1 MVHPVNR
8 RRLIGERVLEQQIA
22 ALAIFVGV
30 FVLAT
35 LRKVHIGVLM
45 FAAAAGVGIW
55 MAGMSIDKV
64 VAGFP
69 IGILVLLVGV
79 TYFFSIAQANGTID
93 RIIEMAITKVGD
105 RAFFLPIAFFALT
118 IGISAMGSP
127 LAGLVMAPIG
137 MPLAKRY
144 GIDRMLMGIAI
155 GSGLSAGGFAPT
167 SLFGIVTYGT
177 ARAAGIDLDP
187 LVLFSVAL
195 GTNLLLLAG
204 AYVMFGGFKLLNT
217 RTADG
222 FGTQL
227 PSFSASRPT
236 PSHPF
241 EREGNIAR
249 GKQAAVQVLDPS
261 AAREEVPAS
270 APKLNRNQVI
280 TVLCMAGLVVTV
292 ILMSVLGSNPDI
304 GVLCFAFASILTLCD
319 PQSGKSAVAKIDWS
333 TVLLVGGIITFV
345 GVLQT
350 MGAVAL
356 LGEAAG
362 AVGTPLLA
370 ALVICAIGG
379 LMSAFASTTGM
390 LAALVPLA
398 LPLVAS
404 GDIAGW
410 AVIAA
415 LGVCSSIVDV
425 SPFSTVGATFVATV
439 DADERP
445 RVTRLLT
452 RWGLSMV
459 VVGPLLLVGALVV
472 PSSL

>member
-1 MVHPVNR
+1 M
-8 RRLIGERVLEQQIA
+8 EQQIA

-45 FAAAAGVGIW
+45 FAAAAGVGVW
-55 MAGMSIDKV
+55 MAGMTIDKV

-195 GTNLLLLAG
+195 GTNLLLLAA

-227 PSFSASRPT
+227 PSFSANRPT

-249 GKQAAVQVLDPS
+249 GKQAAVQVLDPAS
-261 AAREEVPAS
+261 APDVPASEVPAS
-270 APKLNRNQVI
+270 ASKLNRNQII
-280 TVLCMAGLVVTV
+280 TVLCMAGLVLTV

-304 GVLCFAFASILTLCD
+304 GVLCFAFASVLTLCD

-370 ALVICAIGG
+370 ALVICGIGG
-379 LMSAFASTTGM
+379 LISAFASTTGM

-439 DADERP
+439 NADERP
-445 RVTRLLT
+445 RITRLLT

-472 PSSL
+472 RSSL

>member
-1 MVHPVNR
+1 M
-8 RRLIGERVLEQQIA
+8 EQQIA

-45 FAAAAGVGIW
+45 FAAAAGVGVW
-55 MAGMSIDKV
+55 MAGMTIDKV

-93 RIIEMAITKVGD
+93 RIIELAITKVGD

-177 ARAAGIDLDP
+177 ARAAGIDLDS
-187 LVLFSVAL
+187 LVLFTVAL
-195 GTNLLLLAG
+195 GTNLLLLAA
-204 AYVMFGGFKLLNT
+204 AYVMFGGFRLLNT

-249 GKQAAVQVLDPS
+249 GKQAAVQVLDP
-261 AAREEVPAS
+261 AAATEVPAS
-270 APKLNRNQVI
+270 ASKLNRNQII

-304 GVLCFAFASILTLCD
+304 GVLCFAFASVLTLCD
-319 PQSGKSAVAKIDWS
+319 PQSGKSAVATIDWS

-350 MGAVAL
+350 MGAVAM

-370 ALVICAIGG
+370 ALVICGTGG
-379 LMSAFASTTGM
+379 LISAFASTTGM

-425 SPFSTVGATFVATV
+425 SPFSTVGATVVATA
-439 DADERP
+439 DAEERP
-445 RVTRLLT
+445 RITRLLT

>member
-1 MVHPVNR
+1 ME
-8 RRLIGERVLEQQIA
+8 LQIL

-45 FAAAAGVGIW
+45 FAAAAGVGVW
-55 MAGMSIDKV
+55 MAGMTIEKV

-79 TYFFSIAQANGTID
+79 TYFFAIAQANGTID
-93 RIIEMAITKVGD
+93 RIIEMAIAKVGD
-105 RAFFLPIAFFALT
+105 RAFFLPLAFFALT

-144 GIDRMLMGIAI
+144 GIDRMLMGLAI

-195 GTNLLLLAG
+195 GTNILLLAA
-204 AYVMFGGFKLLNT
+204 AYLLFGGFKLLHT

-222 FGTQL
+222 FGTNV
-227 PSFSASRPT
+227 PRFSASRPT

-249 GKQAAVQVLDPS
+249 GKQAAEQAVQVLEEPAPEPQPS
-261 AAREEVPAS
+261 R
-270 APKLNRNQVI
+270 LNRNQII

-292 ILMSVLGSNPDI
+292 ILMSVLGASPDI
-304 GVLCFAFASILTLCD
+304 GVLCFAFASVLTLCD
-319 PQSGKSAVAKIDWS
+319 PLSGKSAVTKIDWS

-356 LGEAAG
+356 LGQAAG
-362 AVGTPLLA
+362 TVGTPLLA
-370 ALVICAIGG
+370 ALVICAIGA
-379 LMSAFASTTGM
+379 LVSAFASTTGM

-404 GDIAGW
+404 GDVAGW

-445 RVTRLLT
+445 RITRLLT

-459 VVGPLLLVGALVV
+459 VAGPLLLVGALVL

>member
-1 MVHPVNR
+1 ME
-8 RRLIGERVLEQQIA
+8 LQIL

-45 FAAAAGVGIW
+45 FAAAAGVGVW
-55 MAGMSIDKV
+55 MAGMTIEKV

-79 TYFFSIAQANGTID
+79 TYFFAIAQANGTID
-93 RIIEMAITKVGD
+93 RIIEMAIAKVGD
-105 RAFFLPIAFFALT
+105 RAFFLPLAFFALT

-144 GIDRMLMGIAI
+144 GIDRMLMGLAI

-195 GTNLLLLAG
+195 GTNILLLAA
-204 AYVMFGGFKLLNT
+204 AYLLFGGFKLLHT

-222 FGTQL
+222 FGTNV
-227 PSFSASRPT
+227 PRFSASRPT

-249 GKQAAVQVLDPS
+249 GKQAAEQAVQVLDEPAPEPQPS
-261 AAREEVPAS
+261 R
-270 APKLNRNQVI
+270 LNRNQII

-292 ILMSVLGSNPDI
+292 ILMSVLGASPDI
-304 GVLCFAFASILTLCD
+304 GVLCFAFASVLTLCD
-319 PQSGKSAVAKIDWS
+319 PLSGKSAVTKIDWS

-356 LGEAAG
+356 LGQAAG

-370 ALVICAIGG
+370 ALVICAIGA
-379 LMSAFASTTGM
+379 LVSAFASTTGM

-404 GDIAGW
+404 GDVAGW

-445 RVTRLLT
+445 RITRLLT

-459 VVGPLLLVGALVV
+459 MAGPLLLVGALVL

>member
-1 MVHPVNR
+1 M
-8 RRLIGERVLEQQIA
+8 EQQIA

-45 FAAAAGVGIW
+45 FAAAAGVGVW
-55 MAGMSIDKV
+55 MAGMTIDKV

-105 RAFFLPIAFFALT
+105 CAFFLPIAFFALT

-195 GTNLLLLAG
+195 GTNLLLLAA

-249 GKQAAVQVLDPS
+249 GKQAAVQVLDPAS
-261 AAREEVPAS
+261 APEVPAS
-270 APKLNRNQVI
+270 ASKLNRNQII
-280 TVLCMAGLVVTV
+280 TVLCMAGLVLTV

-304 GVLCFAFASILTLCD
+304 GILCFAFASVLTLCD

-350 MGAVAL
+350 MGAVAM

-370 ALVICAIGG
+370 ALVICGIGG
-379 LMSAFASTTGM
+379 LISAFASTTGM

-445 RVTRLLT
+445 RITRLLT

>member
-1 MVHPVNR
+1 MGV
-8 RRLIGERVLEQQIA
+8 QIA

-30 FVLAT
+30 FVVAS

-45 FAAAAGVGIW
+45 FAAAAAVGVW
-55 MAGMSIDKV
+55 MADMTIEKV

-69 IGILVLLVGV
+69 VGILVLLVGV
-79 TYFFSIAQANGTID
+79 TYFFAIAQTNGTID
-93 RIIEMAITKVGD
+93 RIISLAIAKVGD
-105 RAFFLPIAFFALT
+105 RAFLLPIAFFALT
-118 IGISAMGSP
+118 AGISAMGSP

-137 MPLAKRY
+137 MPLAKKY
-144 GIDRMLMGIAI
+144 KIDRMLMGLAM
-155 GSGLSAGGFAPT
+155 GSGLSAGAFAPT

-177 ARAAGIDLDP
+177 ARAAGIALDP
-187 LVLFSVAL
+187 LTLFAVAL
-195 GTNLLLLAG
+195 GANLVLLAA
-204 AYVMFGGFKLLNT
+204 AYVLFGGFKLLNS
-217 RTADG
+217 RTAEG
-222 FGTQL
+222 FGNL
-227 PSFSASRPT
+227 PRFSTSRPN
-236 PSHPF
+236 PAHPF
-241 EREGNIAR
+241 ERDGNAAR
-249 GKQAAVQVLDPS
+249 SQLVVAQGVQVLDEPG
-261 AAREEVPAS
+261 AVPPTAGE
-270 APKLNRNQVI
+270 KMNRNQII
-280 TVLCMAGLVVTV
+280 TVLCMAGLVLTV
-292 ILMSVLGSNPDI
+292 VVMALLGGNPDI
-304 GVLCFAFASILTLCD
+304 GILCFAFASVLTLCD
-319 PQSGKSAVAKIDWS
+319 PNSGKTAVSKIDWS

-356 LGEAAG
+356 LGQAAAG
-362 AVGTPLLA
+362 AGTPLLA

-379 LMSAFASTTGM
+379 LVSAFASTTGM

-439 DADERP
+439 DEDERP
-445 RVTRLLT
+445 RITKLLT

-459 VVGPLLLVGALVV
+459 VVGPLMLIGVLVIPA
-472 PSSL
+472 SL

>member
-1 MVHPVNR
+1 ME
-8 RRLIGERVLEQQIA
+8 IQIL

-45 FAAAAGVGIW
+45 FAAAAGVGVW
-55 MAGMSIDKV
+55 MAGMTIEKV

-79 TYFFSIAQANGTID
+79 TYFFAIAQANGTID

-105 RAFFLPIAFFALT
+105 RAFFLPLAFFALT

-144 GIDRMLMGIAI
+144 GIDRMLMGLAI

-195 GTNLLLLAG
+195 GTNILLLGA
-204 AYVMFGGFKLLNT
+204 AYVLFGGFKLLNT

-222 FGTQL
+222 FGTTV
-227 PSFSASRPT
+227 PRFSSSRPT

-241 EREGNIAR
+241 EREGTIAR
-249 GKQAAVQVLDPS
+249 GKQASEQAVQVLDG
-261 AAREEVPAS
+261 PA
-270 APKLNRNQVI
+270 PTPQPPRLDRHQII

-292 ILMSVLGSNPDI
+292 IFMSVLGASPDI
-304 GVLCFAFASILTLCD
+304 GVLCFAFASVLTLCD

-370 ALVICAIGG
+370 ALVICAIGA
-379 LMSAFASTTGM
+379 LISAFASTTGM

-404 GDIAGW
+404 GDVAGW

-445 RVTRLLT
+445 RITRFLT

-459 VVGPLLLVGALVV
+459 VAGPLLLVGALVL

>member
-1 MVHPVNR
+1 ME
-8 RRLIGERVLEQQIA
+8 LQVL
-22 ALAIFVGV
+22 ALAVFVGV

-45 FAAAAGVGIW
+45 FAAAAGVGVW
-55 MAGMSIDKV
+55 MAGMTIDKV

-79 TYFFSIAQANGTID
+79 TYFFAIAQANGTID

-144 GIDRMLMGIAI
+144 GIDRMLMGLAI

-195 GTNLLLLAG
+195 GTNVLLLAT
-204 AYVMFGGFKLLNT
+204 AYLLFGGFKLLNT

-222 FGTQL
+222 FGTSV
-227 PSFSASRPT
+227 PRFSASRPT

-249 GKQAAVQVLDPS
+249 GKKAAEQAVRVLDEPH
-261 AAREEVPAS
+261 AEALQPAG
-270 APKLNRNQVI
+270 LNRNQII
-280 TVLCMAGLVVTV
+280 TVFCMAGLVVTV
-292 ILMSVLGSNPDI
+292 ILMSVLGASPDI
-304 GVLCFAFASILTLCD
+304 GVLCFAFASVLTLCD

-362 AVGTPLLA
+362 AVGNPLLA
-370 ALVICAIGG
+370 ALVICGIGA
-379 LMSAFASTTGM
+379 LVSAFASTTGM

-445 RVTRLLT
+445 RITRILT

-459 VVGPLLLVGALVV
+459 VAGPLLLVGALVL
-472 PSSL
+472 PSSF

>member
-1 MVHPVNR
+1 ME
-8 RRLIGERVLEQQIA
+8 LQIL

-45 FAAAAGVGIW
+45 FAAAAGVGVW
-55 MAGMSIDKV
+55 MAGMTIEKV

-79 TYFFSIAQANGTID
+79 TYFFAIAQANGTID
-93 RIIEMAITKVGD
+93 RIIEMAIAKVGD
-105 RAFFLPIAFFALT
+105 RAFFLPLAFFALT

-144 GIDRMLMGIAI
+144 GIDRMLMGLAI

-195 GTNLLLLAG
+195 GTNILLLAA
-204 AYVMFGGFKLLNT
+204 AYLLFGGFKLLHT

-222 FGTQL
+222 FGTNV
-227 PSFSASRPT
+227 PRFSASRPT

-249 GKQAAVQVLDPS
+249 GKQAAEQAVQVLEEPAPEPQPS
-261 AAREEVPAS
+261 R
-270 APKLNRNQVI
+270 LNRNQII

-292 ILMSVLGSNPDI
+292 ILMSVLGASPDI
-304 GVLCFAFASILTLCD
+304 GVLCFAFASVLTLCD
-319 PQSGKSAVAKIDWS
+319 PLSGKSAVTKIDWS

-356 LGEAAG
+356 LGQAAG

-370 ALVICAIGG
+370 ALVICAIGA
-379 LMSAFASTTGM
+379 LVSAFASTTGM

-404 GDIAGW
+404 GDVAGW

-445 RVTRLLT
+445 RITRLLM

-459 VVGPLLLVGALVV
+459 VAGPLLLVGALVL

>member
-1 MVHPVNR
+1 MG
-8 RRLIGERVLEQQIA
+8 IQIA
-22 ALAIFVGV
+22 ALVIFVGV
-30 FVLAT
+30 FVVAT

-55 MAGMSIDKV
+55 MAGMGIDKV

-93 RIIEMAITKVGD
+93 RIIEIAITKVGD
-105 RAFFLPIAFFALT
+105 RAFFLPLAFFALT
-118 IGISAMGSP
+118 AGISAMGSP

-137 MPLAKRY
+137 MPLAKKY
-144 GIDRMLMGIAI
+144 KIDRMLMGIAI

-177 ARAAGIDLDP
+177 ARAAGINLDP
-187 LVLFSVAL
+187 LVLFTVAL
-195 GTNLLLLAG
+195 GANLLLVTA
-204 AYVMFGGFKLLNT
+204 AYILFGGFKLLKT
-217 RTADG
+217 RTVDG
-222 FGTQL
+222 FGGNV
-227 PSFSASRPT
+227 PRFSTSRPT

-241 EREGNIAR
+241 EREGNAAR
-249 GKQAAVQVLDPS
+249 NRPAATQGVQVLDEPCVAPAP
-261 AAREEVPAS
+261 AA
-270 APKLNRNQVI
+270 KMNRNQII
-280 TVLCMAGLVVTV
+280 TVLCMAGLILTV
-292 ILMSVLGSNPDI
+292 IMMALFGVNPDI
-304 GVLCFAFASILTLCD
+304 GVLCFAFASVLTLCD
-319 PQSGKSAVAKIDWS
+319 PVSGKSAVSKIDWS

-356 LGEAAG
+356 LGEAAST
-362 AVGTPLLA
+362 VGTPLLA

-379 LMSAFASTTGM
+379 LVSAFASTTGM

-425 SPFSTVGATFVATV
+425 SPFSTVGATLVATV
-439 DADERP
+439 DEDERP
-445 RVTRLLT
+445 RITKLLT

-459 VVGPLLLVGALVV
+459 AVGPLLLVGTLVI
-472 PSSL
+472 PASF

>member
-1 MVHPVNR
+1 MG
-8 RRLIGERVLEQQIA
+8 IQIA
-22 ALAIFVGV
+22 ALTIFVGI

-45 FAAAAGVGIW
+45 FAAAAGVGVW
-55 MAGMSIDKV
+55 MAGMTIEKV

-69 IGILVLLVGV
+69 VGILVLLVGV
-79 TYFFSIAQANGTID
+79 TYFFAIAQANGTID
-93 RIIEMAITKVGD
+93 RIIGLAITKVGD
-105 RAFFLPIAFFALT
+105 RAFFLPLAFFALT
-118 IGISAMGSP
+118 AGISAMGSP

-137 MPLAKRY
+137 MPLAKKY
-144 GIDRMLMGIAI
+144 KIDRMLMGIAI

-187 LVLFSVAL
+187 LMLFTVAL
-195 GTNLLLLAG
+195 GANLLLVAA
-204 AYVMFGGFKLLNT
+204 AYALFGGFKLLNT

-222 FGTQL
+222 FGNL
-227 PSFSASRPT
+227 PRFSTIRPN

-241 EREGNIAR
+241 ERDGNAVRSQRILAQ
-249 GKQAAVQVLDPS
+249 GVQVLDEPGAVAP
-261 AAREEVPAS
+261 AAAE
-270 APKLNRNQVI
+270 KMNRNQII
-280 TVLCMAGLVVTV
+280 TVLCMAGLVLTVTV
-292 ILMSVLGSNPDI
+292 MALLGRNPDI
-304 GVLCFAFASILTLCD
+304 GILCFAFASVLTLCD
-319 PQSGKSAVAKIDWS
+319 PMSGKAAVSKIDWS

-362 AVGTPLLA
+362 GVGTPLLA

-379 LMSAFASTTGM
+379 LVSAFASTTGM

-425 SPFSTVGATFVATV
+425 SPFSTVGATLVATV
-439 DADERP
+439 DEDERP
-445 RVTRLLT
+445 RITKLLT

-459 VVGPLLLVGALVV
+459 VVGPLLLVGALVI
-472 PSSL
+472 PASL

>member
-1 MVHPVNR
+1 MGV
-8 RRLIGERVLEQQIA
+8 QIA
-22 ALAIFVGV
+22 ALIIFVGV
-30 FVLAT
+30 FVVAT
-35 LRKVHIGVLM
+35 LRKAHIGVLM
-45 FAAAAGVGIW
+45 FSAAAGVGVW

-79 TYFFSIAQANGTID
+79 TYFFSVAQVNGTID
-93 RIIEMAITKVGD
+93 HIIGLAISKVGD
-105 RAFFLPIAFFALT
+105 RAFFLPLAFFALT
-118 IGISAMGSP
+118 VGISAMGSP

-137 MPLAKRY
+137 MPLAKKY
-144 GIDRMLMGIAI
+144 SIDRMLMGIAI

-177 ARAAGIDLDP
+177 ARAAGINLDP
-187 LVLFSVAL
+187 LILFTVAL
-195 GTNLLLLAG
+195 ATNVLLLAT
-204 AYVMFGGFKLLNT
+204 AYILFGGFRLLNT
-217 RTADG
+217 RGVDG
-222 FGTQL
+222 FGDPQHSGTFRTT
-227 PSFSASRPT
+227 PHRP
-236 PSHPF
+236 
-241 EREGNIAR
+241 EREGIAVQGR
-249 GKQAAVQVLDPS
+249 PVVTQGVQVLDEPLV
-261 AAREEVPAS
+261 EQS
-270 APKLNRNQVI
+270 APAERMNRNQII
-280 TVLCMAGLVVTV
+280 TVVCMGGLVLAVV
-292 ILMSVLGSNPDI
+292 LMASLGANPDI
-304 GVLCFAFASILTLCD
+304 GVLCFAFASVLALCD
-319 PQSGKSAVAKIDWS
+319 SKSGRTAVARIDWS

-356 LGEAAG
+356 LGKAAG
-362 AVGTPLLA
+362 GVGTPLLA
-370 ALVICAIGG
+370 ALVICALGG
-379 LMSAFASTTGM
+379 LISAFASTTGM

-439 DADERP
+439 DEDERP
-445 RVTRLLT
+445 RITKLLT

-459 VVGPLLLVGALVV
+459 VAGPLLLVGALVL

>member
-1 MVHPVNR
+1 MGV
-8 RRLIGERVLEQQIA
+8 QIA
-22 ALAIFVGV
+22 ALIIFVGV
-30 FVLAT
+30 FVVAT
-35 LRKVHIGVLM
+35 LRKAHIGVLM
-45 FAAAAGVGIW
+45 FSAAAGVGVW
-55 MAGMSIDKV
+55 MAGMSIDRV

-79 TYFFSIAQANGTID
+79 TYFFSIAQVNGTID
-93 RIIEMAITKVGD
+93 GIIGLAISKVGD
-105 RAFFLPIAFFALT
+105 RAFFLPLAFFALT
-118 IGISAMGSP
+118 VGISAMGSP

-137 MPLAKRY
+137 MPLAKKY

-155 GSGLSAGGFAPT
+155 GSGISAGGFAPT

-187 LVLFSVAL
+187 LILFTVAL
-195 GTNLLLLAG
+195 AANALLLVT
-204 AYVMFGGFKLLNT
+204 AYLLFGGFTLLNT
-217 RTADG
+217 RGADG
-222 FGTQL
+222 FGDPQRLRT
-227 PSFSASRPT
+227 FRPT
-236 PSHPF
+236 PHRP
-241 EREGNIAR
+241 ERKGIAAPGR
-249 GKQAAVQVLDPS
+249 RVVTQGVQVLDEP
-261 AAREEVPAS
+261 RNEPPAP
-270 APKLNRNQVI
+270 AERMNRNQII
-280 TVLCMAGLVVTV
+280 TVVCMAGLVLAVV
-292 ILMSVLGSNPDI
+292 LMALLGANPDI
-304 GVLCFAFASILTLCD
+304 GVLCFAFASVLALCD
-319 PQSGKSAVAKIDWS
+319 SKSGKTAVARIDWS

-356 LGEAAG
+356 LGKAAG
-362 AVGTPLLA
+362 GVGTPLLA
-370 ALVICAIGG
+370 ALVICALGG
-379 LMSAFASTTGM
+379 LISAFASTTGM

-425 SPFSTVGATFVATV
+425 SPFSTVGATFVAIV
-439 DADERP
+439 DEDERP
-445 RVTRLLT
+445 RITKLLT

-459 VVGPLLLVGALVV
+459 VAGPLLLVGALVL

>member
-1 MVHPVNR
+1 M
-8 RRLIGERVLEQQIA
+8 EQQIT

-45 FAAAAGVGIW
+45 FAAAAGVGVW
-55 MAGMSIDKV
+55 MAGMTIDKV

-69 IGILVLLVGV
+69 VGILVLLVGV

-167 SLFGIVTYGT
+167 SLYGIVTYGT

-195 GTNLLLLAG
+195 GTNLLLLAA

-249 GKQAAVQVLDPS
+249 SKQAAVQVLDP
-261 AAREEVPAS
+261 AAAAEVTAS
-270 APKLNRNQVI
+270 ASKLNRNQII

-304 GVLCFAFASILTLCD
+304 GVLCFAFASVLTLCD
-319 PQSGKSAVAKIDWS
+319 PQSGKSAVSKIDWS

-350 MGAVAL
+350 MGAVAM

-370 ALVICAIGG
+370 ALVICGIGG
-379 LMSAFASTTGM
+379 LISAFASTTGM

-445 RVTRLLT
+445 RITRLLT

>member
-1 MVHPVNR
+1 ME
-8 RRLIGERVLEQQIA
+8 LQIL

-45 FAAAAGVGIW
+45 FAAAAGVGVW
-55 MAGMSIDKV
+55 MAGMTIEKV

-79 TYFFSIAQANGTID
+79 TYFFAIAQANGTID

-105 RAFFLPIAFFALT
+105 RAFFLPLAFFALT

-144 GIDRMLMGIAI
+144 GIDRMLMGLAI

-187 LVLFSVAL
+187 LVLFGVAL
-195 GTNLLLLAG
+195 GTNILLLGA
-204 AYVMFGGFKLLNT
+204 AYVLFGGFKLLNT

-222 FGTQL
+222 FGTNM
-227 PSFSASRPT
+227 PRFSASRPT

-241 EREGNIAR
+241 ERDGTIAR
-249 GKQAAVQVLDPS
+249 GKKAAEQAVQVLDERAPAPQPS
-261 AAREEVPAS
+261 R
-270 APKLNRNQVI
+270 LDRNQII
-280 TVLCMAGLVVTV
+280 TVLCMAGLVATV
-292 ILMSVLGSNPDI
+292 ILMSVLGASPDI
-304 GVLCFAFASILTLCD
+304 GVLCFAFASVLTLCD

-370 ALVICAIGG
+370 ALVICAIGA
-379 LMSAFASTTGM
+379 LISAFASTTGM

-404 GDIAGW
+404 GDVAGW

-415 LGVCSSIVDV
+415 LAVCSSIVDV

-445 RVTRLLT
+445 RITRFLT

-459 VVGPLLLVGALVV
+459 VAGPLLLVGALVL

>member
-1 MVHPVNR
+1 M
-8 RRLIGERVLEQQIA
+8 EWQIL

-45 FAAAAGVGIW
+45 FAAAAGVGVW
-55 MAGMSIDKV
+55 MAGMTIDKV

-79 TYFFSIAQANGTID
+79 TYFFAIAQANGTID

-105 RAFFLPIAFFALT
+105 RAFFLPVAFFALT

-195 GTNLLLLAG
+195 GTNLLLLAT
-204 AYVMFGGFKLLNT
+204 AYVLFGGFKLLHT

-222 FGTQL
+222 FGTTV
-227 PSFSASRPT
+227 PRFSASRPM

-249 GKQAAVQVLDPS
+249 GQKATAKTVQVLEGGEPPTE
-261 AAREEVPAS
+261 APAS
-270 APKLNRNQVI
+270 SLRLNRNQII
-280 TVLCMAGLVVTV
+280 TVLCMAGLVLTV
-292 ILMSVLGSNPDI
+292 ILMSILGANPDI
-304 GVLCFAFASILTLCD
+304 GVLCFAFASVLTLCD
-319 PQSGKSAVAKIDWS
+319 PQSGKSAVSKIDWS

-379 LMSAFASTTGM
+379 LVSAFASTTGM

-445 RVTRLLT
+445 RITRLLT

-459 VVGPLLLVGALVV
+459 VAGPLLLVGALVL

>member
-1 MVHPVNR
+1 ME
-8 RRLIGERVLEQQIA
+8 LQIL

-45 FAAAAGVGIW
+45 FAAAAGVGVW
-55 MAGMSIDKV
+55 MAGMTIEKV

-79 TYFFSIAQANGTID
+79 TYFFAIAQANGTID

-105 RAFFLPIAFFALT
+105 RAFFLPLAFFALT

-144 GIDRMLMGIAI
+144 GIDRMLMGLAI

-195 GTNLLLLAG
+195 GTNILLLGA
-204 AYVMFGGFKLLNT
+204 AYVLFGGFKLLNT

-222 FGTQL
+222 FGTNV
-227 PSFSASRPT
+227 PRFSASRPT

-249 GKQAAVQVLDPS
+249 GKLAADQAVQVLDEP
-261 AAREEVPAS
+261 VPAPQPS
-270 APKLNRNQVI
+270 RLDRNQII

-292 ILMSVLGSNPDI
+292 ILMSVLGANPDI
-304 GVLCFAFASILTLCD
+304 GVLCFAFASVLTLCD

-370 ALVICAIGG
+370 ALVICAIGA
-379 LMSAFASTTGM
+379 LISAFASTTGM

-404 GDIAGW
+404 GDVAGW

-445 RVTRLLT
+445 RITRFLT

-459 VVGPLLLVGALVV
+459 VAGPLLLVGALVL

>member
-1 MVHPVNR
+1 ME
-8 RRLIGERVLEQQIA
+8 LQIL

-45 FAAAAGVGIW
+45 FAAAAGVGVW
-55 MAGMSIDKV
+55 MAGMTIDKV

-79 TYFFSIAQANGTID
+79 TYFFAIAQANGTID

-105 RAFFLPIAFFALT
+105 RAFFLPLAFFALT

-195 GTNLLLLAG
+195 GTNILLLTA
-204 AYVMFGGFKLLNT
+204 AYVLFGGFKLLNK

-222 FGTQL
+222 FGTNV
-227 PSFSASRPT
+227 PRFSASRPT

-249 GKQAAVQVLDPS
+249 GQKAAAQTVQVLEGCQPQ
-261 AAREEVPAS
+261 AEAPAS
-270 APKLNRNQVI
+270 GPQLNRNQII
-280 TVLCMAGLVVTV
+280 TVLCMAGLVLTV
-292 ILMSVLGSNPDI
+292 IMMSVLGANPDI
-304 GVLCFAFASILTLCD
+304 GVLCFAFASVLTLCD
-319 PQSGKSAVAKIDWS
+319 PQSGKSAVSKIDWS

-379 LMSAFASTTGM
+379 LVSAFASTTGM

-445 RVTRLLT
+445 RLTRLLT

-459 VVGPLLLVGALVV
+459 VAGPLVLVGALVL

>member
-1 MVHPVNR
+1 ME
-8 RRLIGERVLEQQIA
+8 LQIL

-30 FVLAT
+30 FALAT

-45 FAAAAGVGIW
+45 FAAAAGVGVW
-55 MAGMSIDKV
+55 MAGMTIEKV
-64 VAGFP
+64 AAGFP

-79 TYFFSIAQANGTID
+79 TYFFAIAQANGTID

-105 RAFFLPIAFFALT
+105 RAFFLPLAFFALT

-144 GIDRMLMGIAI
+144 GIDRMLMGLAI

-195 GTNLLLLAG
+195 GTNVLMLG
-204 AYVMFGGFKLLNT
+204 AAYALFGGFKLLNT

-222 FGTQL
+222 FGTNV
-227 PSFSASRPT
+227 PRFSASRPT

-249 GKQAAVQVLDPS
+249 GKQAAEQAVQVLDEPAPEPQPS
-261 AAREEVPAS
+261 R
-270 APKLNRNQVI
+270 LNRNQII

-292 ILMSVLGSNPDI
+292 ILMSVLGANPDI
-304 GVLCFAFASILTLCD
+304 GVLCFAFASVLTLCD

-370 ALVICAIGG
+370 ALVICAIGA
-379 LMSAFASTTGM
+379 LISAFASTTGM

-404 GDIAGW
+404 GDVAGW

-445 RVTRLLT
+445 RITRFLT

-459 VVGPLLLVGALVV
+459 VAGPLLLVGALVL

>member
-1 MVHPVNR
+1 ME
-8 RRLIGERVLEQQIA
+8 IQIL

-45 FAAAAGVGIW
+45 FAAAAGVGVW
-55 MAGMSIDKV
+55 MAGMTIEKV

-79 TYFFSIAQANGTID
+79 TYFFAIAQANGTID

-105 RAFFLPIAFFALT
+105 RAFFLPLAFFALT

-144 GIDRMLMGIAI
+144 GIDRMLMGLAI

-195 GTNLLLLAG
+195 GTNILLLGA
-204 AYVMFGGFKLLNT
+204 AYVLFGGFKLLNT

-222 FGTQL
+222 FGTTV
-227 PSFSASRPT
+227 PRFSASRPT

-241 EREGNIAR
+241 EREGTIAR
-249 GKQAAVQVLDPS
+249 GKQAAEQAVQVLD
-261 AAREEVPAS
+261 EPAS
-270 APKLNRNQVI
+270 TPQPSRLDRNQII

-292 ILMSVLGSNPDI
+292 ILMSVLGANPDI
-304 GVLCFAFASILTLCD
+304 GVLCFAFASVLTLCD

-370 ALVICAIGG
+370 ALVICAIGA
-379 LMSAFASTTGM
+379 LISAFASTTGM

-404 GDIAGW
+404 GDVAGW

-445 RVTRLLT
+445 RITRFLT

-459 VVGPLLLVGALVV
+459 VAGPLLLVGALVL

>member
-1 MVHPVNR
+1 M
-8 RRLIGERVLEQQIA
+8 EQQIA

-30 FVLAT
+30 FVLAA

-45 FAAAAGVGIW
+45 FAAAAGVGVW
-55 MAGMSIDKV
+55 MAGMTIDKV

-79 TYFFSIAQANGTID
+79 TYFVSIAQANGTID
-93 RIIEMAITKVGD
+93 RIIELAITKVGD

-187 LVLFSVAL
+187 LVLFTVAL
-195 GTNLLLLAG
+195 GTNLLLLAA
-204 AYVMFGGFKLLNT
+204 AYVMFGGFRLLNT

-249 GKQAAVQVLDPS
+249 GKQAAVQVLDP
-261 AAREEVPAS
+261 AAATEVPAS
-270 APKLNRNQVI
+270 ASKLNRNQII

-304 GVLCFAFASILTLCD
+304 GVLCFAFASVLTLRD

-350 MGAVAL
+350 MGAVAM

-370 ALVICAIGG
+370 ALVICGIGG
-379 LMSAFASTTGM
+379 LISAFASTTGM

-415 LGVCSSIVDV
+415 LGVCSSSVDV
-425 SPFSTVGATFVATV
+425 SPFSTVGATVVATA
-439 DADERP
+439 DAEERP
-445 RVTRLLT
+445 RITRLLT

-459 VVGPLLLVGALVV
+459 VIGPLLLVGALVV

>member
-1 MVHPVNR
+1 ME
-8 RRLIGERVLEQQIA
+8 LQIL

-45 FAAAAGVGIW
+45 FAAAAGVGVW
-55 MAGMSIDKV
+55 MAGMTIEKV

-79 TYFFSIAQANGTID
+79 TYFFAIAQANGTID
-93 RIIEMAITKVGD
+93 RIIEMAIAKVGD
-105 RAFFLPIAFFALT
+105 RAFFLPLAFFALT

-144 GIDRMLMGIAI
+144 GIDRMLMGLAI

-195 GTNLLLLAG
+195 GTNILLLG
-204 AYVMFGGFKLLNT
+204 AAYALFGGFKLLNT
-217 RTADG
+217 RTADD
-222 FGTQL
+222 FGATV
-227 PSFSASRPT
+227 PRFSASRPT

-241 EREGNIAR
+241 EREGTIAR
-249 GKQAAVQVLDPS
+249 GKQAAEQAVQVLD
-261 AAREEVPAS
+261 EPAS
-270 APKLNRNQVI
+270 TPQPSRLDRNQII

-292 ILMSVLGSNPDI
+292 ILMSVLGANPDI
-304 GVLCFAFASILTLCD
+304 GVLCFAFASVLTLCD

-370 ALVICAIGG
+370 ALVICAIGA
-379 LMSAFASTTGM
+379 LISAFASTTGM

-404 GDIAGW
+404 GDVAGW

-445 RVTRLLT
+445 RITRFLT

-459 VVGPLLLVGALVV
+459 VAGPLLLVGALVL

>member
-1 MVHPVNR
+1 ME
-8 RRLIGERVLEQQIA
+8 IQIL

-45 FAAAAGVGIW
+45 FAAAAGVGVW
-55 MAGMSIDKV
+55 MAGMTIEKV

-79 TYFFSIAQANGTID
+79 TYFFAIAQANGTID

-105 RAFFLPIAFFALT
+105 RAFFLPLAFFALT

-144 GIDRMLMGIAI
+144 GIDRMLMGLAI

-195 GTNLLLLAG
+195 GTNILLLGA
-204 AYVMFGGFKLLNT
+204 AYVLFGGFKLLNT

-222 FGTQL
+222 FGTTV
-227 PSFSASRPT
+227 PRFSASRPT

-241 EREGNIAR
+241 EREGTIAR
-249 GKQAAVQVLDPS
+249 GKQAAEKAVQVLDGPAPTPQPS
-261 AAREEVPAS
+261 RLDRHQIV
-270 APKLNRNQVI
+270 

-292 ILMSVLGSNPDI
+292 ILMSVLGANPDI
-304 GVLCFAFASILTLCD
+304 GVLCFAFASVLTLCD

-370 ALVICAIGG
+370 ALVICAIGA
-379 LMSAFASTTGM
+379 LISAFASTTGM

-404 GDIAGW
+404 GDVAGW

-445 RVTRLLT
+445 RITRFLT

-459 VVGPLLLVGALVV
+459 VAGPLLLVGALVL

>member
-1 MVHPVNR
+1 
-8 RRLIGERVLEQQIA
+8 LEQQIA

-45 FAAAAGVGIW
+45 FAAAAGLGVW
-55 MAGMSIDKV
+55 MAGMTIDKV

-195 GTNLLLLAG
+195 GTNLLLLAA
-204 AYVMFGGFKLLNT
+204 AYVMFGGFRLLNT

-249 GKQAAVQVLDPS
+249 GKQAAVQVLDP
-261 AAREEVPAS
+261 AAAPEVPAS
-270 APKLNRNQVI
+270 ASKLNRNQII

-304 GVLCFAFASILTLCD
+304 GVLCFAFASVLTLCD

-333 TVLLVGGIITFV
+333 TVLLWAGSSRSSECFRPWEP
-345 GVLQT
+345 LQCS
-350 MGAVAL
+350 AKQRA
-356 LGEAAG
+356 
-362 AVGTPLLA
+362 PS
-370 ALVICAIGG
+370 G
-379 LMSAFASTTGM
+379 L
-390 LAALVPLA
+390 PC
-398 LPLVAS
+398 
-404 GDIAGW
+404 W
-410 AVIAA
+410 
-415 LGVCSSIVDV
+415 
-425 SPFSTVGATFVATV
+425 
-439 DADERP
+439 P
-445 RVTRLLT
+445 R
-452 RWGLSMV
+452 W
-459 VVGPLLLVGALVV
+459 
-472 PSSL
+472 